1 MYINVQWCSEHHPLA
16 LCCEGERKWRLIW
29 MERRSGLERSLVF
42 LPGLCSLYW
51 FLGRWVDYSWLR
63 NLGLMDVGDRWN

>member
-1 MYINVQWCSEHHPLA
+1 
-16 LCCEGERKWRLIW
+16 